1 MRRVAFPD
9 FFPSRIGRP
18 QQPGRA
24 CLRVAGS
31 DPVMKRDA
39 PSATQGDAP
48 QAPSA
53 DALASLYQ
61 RWRSPLVRLFQRRS
75 HSREQSEEAAQ
86 EVFVRLAIS
95 GKQLAPDEEKPYLST
110 VARSVSTDDWRK
122 AGRGSA
128 PEMVSVDSDAE
139 ELAALPSDD
148 TQSPLEIA
156 AQRQRIAR
164 LNDAVAEL
172 PERQRQ
178 AFLLNRIDGLSHDE
192 VAAAMGISPRM
203 VAKHLSRAMAYC
215 QLRLNYASL
224 AQMQRL
230 LSPHDDPRDE
240 SAAERKDLP

>member
-1 MRRVAFPD
+1 
-9 FFPSRIGRP
+9 
-18 QQPGRA
+18 
-24 CLRVAGS
+24 
-31 DPVMKRDA
+31 MKRSS
-39 PSATQGDAP
+39 PSALQTDPP
-48 QAPSA
+48 QAQRP
-53 DALASLYQ
+53 DPLASLYQ
-61 RWRSPLVRLFQRRS
+61 RWRSPLVRLFQRRN

-86 EVFVRLAIS
+86 EVFVRLAVS
-95 GKQLAPDEEKPYLST
+95 GKQLTPDEEKPYLST
-110 VARSVSTDDWRK
+110 IARSVSTDDWRK

-128 PEMVSVDSDAE
+128 PDMVSVDSDADA
-139 ELAALPSDD
+139 LAALPSDD

-172 PERQRQ
+172 PARQRQ

-215 QLRLNYASL
+215 HLRLNYASL

-230 LSPHDDPRDE
+230 LSTQDDPRDD